1 MLPTLMFLIIVI
13 LIITI
18 VGSNVRI
25 VPQAVV
31 YVVERLGAYQ
41 ATWET
46 GLHVKIPFID
56 RVAKRFRL
64 RNRSLISSRSR

>member
-31 YVVERLGAYQ
+31 YVVERLGA
-41 ATWET
+41 
-46 GLHVKIPFID
+46 
-56 RVAKRFRL
+56 
-64 RNRSLISSRSR
+64 

>member
-41 ATWET
+41 AT
-46 GLHVKIPFID
+46 
-56 RVAKRFRL
+56 
-64 RNRSLISSRSR
+64 